1 MHNPTQ
7 LSLPLTNGSALPTT
21 HIRLLTLDHE
31 SFLQLHSFLSQ
42 DQQRCTGAIAN
53 EECFEQ
59 LPVLQAEKS
68 NHCSHS
74 LANSSHHLLLQKMC
88 GKLWAGRLLGGGMS
102 CLMLYVCLGIGVF
115 LWDRWW
121 CCFVCVCTWER
132 EWETEM
138 LCAFLCGEV
147 SSPLLS
153 PLPPAGRQV
162 SQRLAEEAK
171 KRERFEEL
179 KQHLEQEQEVVKCV
193 LKPCMCLQEIQDS
206 KHVTRDVIDEKRLQE
221 N

>member
-1 MHNPTQ
+1 
-7 LSLPLTNGSALPTT
+7 
-21 HIRLLTLDHE
+21 
-31 SFLQLHSFLSQ
+31 
-42 DQQRCTGAIAN
+42 
-53 EECFEQ
+53 
-59 LPVLQAEKS
+59 
-68 NHCSHS
+68 
-74 LANSSHHLLLQKMC
+74 
-88 GKLWAGRLLGGGMS
+88 
-102 CLMLYVCLGIGVF
+102 
-115 LWDRWW
+115 
-121 CCFVCVCTWER
+121 
-132 EWETEM
+132 M